1 MANKMNYACN
11 ACGMASG
18 RRESVQRHINNPKKH
33 NGNARVISFAE
44 YLAGLAAGAYS
55 IFSNPSR
62 TRATYNVRNPEDQQT
77 KGSFF
82 DRIQKKVEEKMIDRI
97 AENAANQTMSSPPLL
112 SIPNIS
118 YPIHQQSYTYPGEDI
133 FGIGGYICPNCCIIK
148 PIIFPYKIVSNGP
161 PTQSQVY
168 PMQACYG
175 NRDFGSPQERIAYL
189 NYNEINGFPT
199 VLQTWVRKMWYNGKK
214 MKLRSLQIQGLV
226 GSSYEQ
232 DRLNETRYSANHD
245 YNDNVGNP
253 QFSNRKNMLKV
264 TVEQNG
270 LSTVKKSIILDYDD
284 SNMTQMASVLSISSH
299 PSIRSSVSNASILR
313 AIETSEQLITSED
326 ELLSFLSYT
335 RFKTFGFFSIKNES
349 YLVML
354 IPEEYSLSRSY
365 SCQLISTSLLE

>member
-1 MANKMNYACN
+1 
-11 ACGMASG
+11 
-18 RRESVQRHINNPKKH
+18 
-33 NGNARVISFAE
+33 
-44 YLAGLAAGAYS
+44 
-55 IFSNPSR
+55 
-62 TRATYNVRNPEDQQT
+62 
-77 KGSFF
+77 
-82 DRIQKKVEEKMIDRI
+82 
-97 AENAANQTMSSPPLL
+97 
-112 SIPNIS
+112 
-118 YPIHQQSYTYPGEDI
+118 
-133 FGIGGYICPNCCIIK
+133 
-148 PIIFPYKIVSNGP
+148 
-161 PTQSQVY
+161 
-168 PMQACYG
+168 
-175 NRDFGSPQERIAYL
+175 
-189 NYNEINGFPT
+189 
-199 VLQTWVRKMWYNGKK
+199 
-214 MKLRSLQIQGLV
+214 MKLRSLQIQGSV

-365 SCQLISTSLLE
+365 SCQLISTS